1 MPLTIDKGQGLV
13 ELEMG
18 LEPTTYALQ
27 VRCATNCATP
37 ARAFFHTSS
46 HWDDTLQEYVA
57 VKQSRARVCSVVA
70 GNVWEV
76 KGPYRGSV

>member
-1 MPLTIDKGQGLV
+1 
-13 ELEMG
+13 MG

-37 ARAFFHTSS
+37 ARAFFSTSS
-46 HWDDTLQEYVA
+46 HWGDSLQEYVA